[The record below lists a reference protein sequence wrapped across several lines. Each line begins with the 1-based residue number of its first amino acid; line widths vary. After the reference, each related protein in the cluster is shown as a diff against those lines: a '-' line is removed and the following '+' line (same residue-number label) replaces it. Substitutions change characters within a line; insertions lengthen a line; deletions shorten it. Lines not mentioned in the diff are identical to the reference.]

1 MKSRLIMLTALL
13 LAIGAGLASAQVE
26 MVPAVKAADDEPR
39 IADLQL
45 ANTGI
50 LQALDILLAGT
61 GRNYMVAQGSDVSG
75 TVTIN
80 LQDVPLDTA
89 VKIVLRSAGLTA
101 SRENKTYLIEPM
113 KPPAVAV
120 VPMARTPALTTKPPI
135 GTMDVK
141 PSGTEKGVKFD
152 ILLDKANVLEAMHR
166 IFESVGQNYVIDMG
180 LDSAWAG
187 PLGPRISA
195 RMRGITLDEAVQA
208 LGKSAGLV
216 VAHVGSTYAV
226 RPPDGAL
233 PFTYVPGVGAK
244 PGNPLE
250 VPPICGKCGRTLEP
264 SWLYCPQCGGRTRA
278 ATAN

>member
-1 MKSRLIMLTALL
+1 MLTALL
-13 LAIGAGLASAQVE
+13 VVICAGVASGQVE
-26 MVPAVKAADDEPR
+26 NVAAVKAADDEPR

-75 TVTIN
+75 TVNVT

-89 VKIVLRSAGLTA
+89 VKTVLRSAGLTA
-101 SRENKTYLIEPM
+101 SRENRTYFIEPI
-113 KPPAVAV
+113 KPPVVAM
-120 VPMARTPALTTKPPI
+120 VPMTRAPTLTAKPPI

-166 IFESVGQNYVIDMG
+166 IFESVGQNYVIDTG

-208 LGKSAGLV
+208 LGRSAGLV
-216 VAHVGSTYAV
+216 VAHIGSTYSV

-233 PFTYVPGVGAK
+233 PFTYVPGIGAK
-244 PGNPLE
+244 PGNQLE
-250 VPPICGKCGRTLEP
+250 TAPVCGRCGRALDP

-278 ATAN
+278 ATTN